1 MQTLSFLYLT
11 LNFHPVVRLGNITYC
26 LKQND
31 NLHTSNKYHV
41 CACNKTKVT
50 FARDWGMRAL
60 EGSTGHERM
69 KIETK
74 LTKIF
79 SNCAKLIA
87 MGVVRDLRSMS
98 SG

>member
-1 MQTLSFLYLT
+1 
-11 LNFHPVVRLGNITYC
+11 
-26 LKQND
+26 
-31 NLHTSNKYHV
+31 
-41 CACNKTKVT
+41 
-50 FARDWGMRAL
+50 MRAL
-60 EGSTGHERM
+60 EGNTRHSYER
-69 KIETK
+69 KETETQ